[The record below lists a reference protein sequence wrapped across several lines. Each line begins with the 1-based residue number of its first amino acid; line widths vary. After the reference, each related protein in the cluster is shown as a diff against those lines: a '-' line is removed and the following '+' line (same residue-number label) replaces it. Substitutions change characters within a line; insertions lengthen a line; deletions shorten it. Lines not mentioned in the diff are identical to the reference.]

1 MNSFSIYD
9 YDFFLSTKPLEKSPS
24 CFFCK
29 KKLSYQQ
36 QDEGQIT
43 NILLLVYF
51 SKYFS
56 PNKFEFA
63 IGFPWGGKKE

>member
-1 MNSFSIYD
+1 MIMI
-9 YDFFLSTKPLEKSPS
+9 FFCQRSHWKNLHLV
-24 CFFCK
+24 FFCK

-36 QDEGQIT
+36 QDVGQIT

-63 IGFPWGGKKE
+63 IGFPWGKKRMNGI